1 MHDYPTAI
9 VMMLENIMFE
19 LFLINGEGP
28 APALNGP
35 GKKKKKKNLK
45 IECIGNVDMA

>member
-35 GKKKKKKNLK
+35 GKKKKKKKK
-45 IECIGNVDMA
+45 ITFLCKPNY